1 MKFKLKTILDLII
14 CLAITSLIFIPTLV
28 RPWLLY
34 DENLLFNGTYFPTPK
49 NIGQMFEIISQLGLN
64 FNIVSSNAIYSSN
77 QVIRTAPLGQIFGMI
92 ISFFFKK
99 DPVLFH
105 TFNFSLHLINTC
117 LVFFILN
124 TLINKK
130 NTIYQRILIISLTSI
145 WSTHPVMIEPILLSI
160 NCGATFTYIFFFG
173 MLLEFILNKDKDPSI
188 KKFILI
194 PILFMTAM
202 LTNEYIVTLPLII
215 FIFAFYFNY
224 QRGIVKDMESR
235 DVARNVSTIIKSA
248 KQSAPYFI
256 GLFLYVIYYFGLS
269 SFSTKTFNTSLSLL
283 LERVLWLSPQIFF
296 HEFLLVFY
304 PKILSI
310 DQSIF
315 VKLGKTIFDPYS
327 VFCFLFLTSF
337 ISFPLISFIF
347 FKRFKTIFLTCLCF
361 FISLLPF
368 LHIIVPSYSLACER
382 YLYTPLLFMVMGVGL
397 VLKDL
402 PGKHKSPQRD
412 VVYKVSTVG
421 ILSIILILC
430 MYRSHIRTLDW
441 QDTYTFINV
450 TYETSNNSFFK
461 AVRLGMLG
469 KAISVFNPEEKEKIN
484 KYFYDT
490 LDLLV
495 EARTETERNKFL
507 YQDKLPGIVKA
518 YGLDYESLIRKIT
531 FLEVAS
537 RCIELKESH
546 KVGIELL
553 KPYIEENTKV
563 EPSIAELYAYLLMQ
577 DKNLKEAKEVLLRS
591 ERAFPNDILV
601 LNKLFD
607 ISILE
612 NNYSKAEEYL
622 KRELKLYS
630 HDSSILLK
638 ALRFYSFMK
647 NTELAN
653 RYYYL
658 YKLRTGN

>member
-1 MKFKLKTILDLII
+1 
-14 CLAITSLIFIPTLV
+14 
-28 RPWLLY
+28 
-34 DENLLFNGTYFPTPK
+34 
-49 NIGQMFEIISQLGLN
+49 
-64 FNIVSSNAIYSSN
+64 
-77 QVIRTAPLGQIFGMI
+77 
-92 ISFFFKK
+92 
-99 DPVLFH
+99 
-105 TFNFSLHLINTC
+105 
-117 LVFFILN
+117 
-124 TLINKK
+124 
-130 NTIYQRILIISLTSI
+130 
-145 WSTHPVMIEPILLSI
+145 
-160 NCGATFTYIFFFG
+160 
-173 MLLEFILNKDKDPSI
+173 
-188 KKFILI
+188 
-194 PILFMTAM
+194 
-202 LTNEYIVTLPLII
+202 
-215 FIFAFYFNY
+215 
-224 QRGIVKDMESR
+224 
-235 DVARNVSTIIKSA
+235 
-248 KQSAPYFI
+248 
-256 GLFLYVIYYFGLS
+256 
-269 SFSTKTFNTSLSLL
+269 
-283 LERVLWLSPQIFF
+283 
-296 HEFLLVFY
+296 
-304 PKILSI
+304 
-310 DQSIF
+310 
-315 VKLGKTIFDPYS
+315 
-327 VFCFLFLTSF
+327 
-337 ISFPLISFIF
+337 
-347 FKRFKTIFLTCLCF
+347 
-361 FISLLPF
+361 
-368 LHIIVPSYSLACER
+368 
-382 YLYTPLLFMVMGVGL
+382 MGVGL